1 MRKLMS
7 YLRGES
13 LWPATKAVQ
22 RNKFI
27 AINAYTNK
35 EEISQIDNLTF
46 FLTGL
51 KRCGT
56 KPNSKKKRKQQKLE
70 QN

>member
-1 MRKLMS
+1 MRNIIS
-7 YLRGES
+7 YLKGQS
-13 LWPATKAVQ
+13 LWPASNKVQ
-22 RNKFI
+22 RNKCI